1 MVLSAPA
8 LRMAAG
14 VLLLLTFC
22 IPSVSAQTPALPTS
36 PESSALA
43 IAVVCP
49 MGYLAVDYNSQAEVG
64 CTLEDLSRDSVFLPG
79 SGSGTSVSSHTV
91 TLSTSNYQPENA
103 TGWQV
108 LLSRAVV
115 PMYGGDIVPFTVNV
129 KATPLITTQAL
140 TFTLDAV
147 YSGPNG
153 YRSNVS
159 IPFVAEV
166 NQYDIADV
174 RMKGGDS
181 VRKAGQD
188 DIVTYDVSIT
198 NMGVF
203 PDVYRVSAKSDPDI
217 KVTAPGSV
225 YVGPGETRIVTVQ
238 ALTPHGKV
246 YEVGRSTLV
255 NIKVTSGTGSGSYS
269 TVGVL
274 QIRGPYVPVY
284 WIPLLLVGVV
294 SAGVVTSRTR
304 ERAAFHRAEKGLPR
318 RVQPTPRQ
326 AVLLAELRRTDPAAY
341 KERKA
346 QLDAI
351 YAARRAEY
359 AAHRKERLAQDR
371 AEARRAHAEFK
382 EAKRRR
388 KAEEKIA
395 RKQAKIDAKAQRKQ
409 AKIDAK
415 LARAKEKEIARKRKQ
430 LEKAKK
436 KAAKAQARIDAR
448 QAKLDAKEAKRAAAA
463 EKRAQKQARAAE
475 KAARKGQK

>member
-1 MVLSAPA
+1 MALSTPA
-8 LRMAAG
+8 QRMAAG
-14 VLLLLTFC
+14 ALLLLTLLL
-22 IPSVSAQTPALPTS
+22 PSVSAQAPALPVH
-36 PESSALA
+36 PQESTLA
-43 IAVVCP
+43 IAVICP
-49 MGYLAVDYNSQAEVG
+49 MSYLAVDYNSQAEVT

-91 TLSTSNYQPENA
+91 TLTTRDYVPENG

-108 LLSRAVV
+108 ILSRALV
-115 PMYGGDIVPFTVNV
+115 PMYGGDVVPFTVNV

-140 TFTLDAV
+140 SFTLDAV

-153 YRSNVS
+153 YTTNVS

-166 NQYDIADV
+166 NQYDVADV
-174 RMKGGDS
+174 RMKDGQS

-188 DIVTYDVSIT
+188 DIVTYEVSIS
-198 NMGVF
+198 NLGVF
-203 PDVYRVSAKSDPDI
+203 PDVYRLSAKSDPDI
-217 KVTAPGSV
+217 KVSAPGSV
-225 YVGPGETRIVTVQ
+225 YVGPGETRVVTVSV
-238 ALTPHGKV
+238 LTPHGKV

-294 SAGVVTSRTR
+294 SAGVVAGRTR
-304 ERAAFHRAEKGLPR
+304 ERTALARAEKGLPR

-326 AVLLAELRRTDPAAY
+326 AVLLAELKRTDPEAY
-341 KERKA
+341 KARKA

-351 YAARRAEY
+351 YAARRTEY
-359 AAHRKERLAQDR
+359 AAHRKERLAKDKEESRQAR
-371 AEARRAHAEFK
+371 LEFKAARRK
-382 EAKRRR
+382 Q
-388 KAEEKIA
+388 KAEEKA
-395 RKQAKIDAKAQRKQ
+395 QRKQAAIDAKAERKQ

-415 LARAKEKEIARKRKQ
+415 LARAKEKQIAKKRKE

-436 KAAKAQARIDAR
+436 KAAKAQARIDAK
-448 QAKLDAKEAKRAAAA
+448 QAKIDAKNAKREAAEQKRAAKLAA
-463 EKRAQKQARAAE
+463 KAE
-475 KAARKGQK
+475 RKKGKP